1 MTDAAGIAEAAEYMT
16 MQMLDMAAAVT
27 AACLQGDTE
36 WAKDRMGW
44 LLSDANWVMTL
55 QDSDEC
61 KPIPEPPY
69 TLASARQEWAIW
81 MATTY
86 HTPLNTSSIYMRLR
100 GLCGCKRLC
109 GQCKF
114 WKKQQDERQ
123 AAHAGTLDAFT
134 GDAA

>member
-1 MTDAAGIAEAAEYMT
+1 MPFSLAQNNHGRLVGGRGLTDAAGIAEAAEYMT

-61 KPIPEPPY
+61 KPIP
-69 TLASARQEWAIW
+69 R
-81 MATTY
+81 
-86 HTPLNTSSIYMRLR
+86 TPLHVGI
-100 GLCGCKRLC
+100 GLARVGNLD
-109 GQCKF
+109 GHHLPHAPQH
-114 WKKQQDERQ
+114 QQHLHAPAGIMQLQ
-123 AAHAGTLDAFT
+123 ASVWTV
-134 GDAA
+134 